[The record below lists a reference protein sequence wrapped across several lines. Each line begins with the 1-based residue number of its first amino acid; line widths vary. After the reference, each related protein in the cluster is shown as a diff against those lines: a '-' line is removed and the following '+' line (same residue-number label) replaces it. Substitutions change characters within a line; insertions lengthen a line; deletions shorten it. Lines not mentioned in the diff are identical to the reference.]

1 MAKSLI
7 RPSFI
12 QPEDLLDRLF
22 KAWISHKIDELPNDE
37 QRILERMEY
46 ADSKIKEGGVNALY
60 CNLVNDML
68 EYFKDQKLS
77 KRTIEND
84 IARAK
89 KFFASA
95 RPREEK
101 EYARGKYIE
110 WLERSYVKAEAAGE
124 FKALAP
130 MMRELK
136 EIQNLHKEDPNR
148 PDYEKY
154 ERKPILV
161 MNDPTKLGLPVIDN
175 LEEELAKLRGSK
187 AAYLDDPDIDDVD
200 FEEGDKDGI

>member
-1 MAKSLI
+1 MSKSVL
-7 RPSFI
+7 RTSFV

-22 KAWISHKIDELPNDE
+22 KAWISHKIDRLPQDE

-46 ADSKIKEGGVNALY
+46 ADDKIREGGAGALY
-60 CNLVNDML
+60 RNLVEDML
-68 EYFKDQKLS
+68 EKFKAQGLS

-110 WLERSYVKAEAAGE
+110 WLERSYTKAEEAGE

-130 MMRELK
+130 LMREMK

-148 PDYEKY
+148 PDYEKW

-161 MNDPTKLGLPVIDN
+161 LNDATALGVPAIDN
-175 LEEELAKLRGSK
+175 LEQELAKLRGSK
-187 AAYLDDPDIDDVD
+187 AAFLEDADIEDVEFEEEDPD
-200 FEEGDKDGI
+200 GI

>member
-7 RPSFI
+7 RASFI

-22 KAWISHKIDELPNDE
+22 KAWVAHKIEELPQDE
-37 QRILERMEY
+37 QLILERMEY
-46 ADSKIKEGGVNALY
+46 ADAKIKEGGVNALY
-60 CNLVNDML
+60 RNLIEDML
-68 EYFKDQKLS
+68 EYFKDQNLT

-95 RPREEK
+95 RPKEEK

-110 WLERSYVKAEAAGE
+110 WLERSYVLAEAAGE

-161 MNDPTKLGLPVIDN
+161 MNDPTKLGLPEIEN

-187 AAYLDDPDIDDVD
+187 AAYLEDAEEVD
-200 FEEGDKDGI
+200 FEEGDDDGV